1 MAASQAAHTWLRVAA
16 LGIRMKVAI
25 SCLCDISK
33 SDGTIVRAKRI
44 FEVLRKKYDCTLI
57 LRGRASDC
65 GDIEVIRPSKLWNFQ
80 LIPVV
85 LRNRFDI
92 VICSNDFW
100 GFFTYFALSKLLTCK
115 VLLEAHGVISLER
128 EERYPDPSPLDKVR
142 IKMLKWREQLAVKH
156 ADCVIALSEDIYK
169 CYEKFNKRIFIVQN
183 FVDETKF
190 KPQKRSRERIL
201 AEKER
206 KNVGLIGPFIQ
217 THDTNRNSLVSSSIL
232 DFVYE
237 NIHKFDERIHFVV
250 IGQCDYRIANERI
263 SYTGYLSDF
272 QDYVDQLTVLDAI
285 LVPSKFS
292 SFGALTK
299 VLEPMACSVPV
310 FTTPVGLI
318 SFDHVTPGKDILV
331 YDESELVAKV
341 NEYLFDLDLM
351 ERVGKNARRTIEKYY
366 SETVNSRELIAVVER
381 LALSQ

>member
-1 MAASQAAHTWLRVAA
+1 
-16 LGIRMKVAI
+16 MKVAI
-25 SCLCDISK
+25 SCLCDISR

-57 LRGRASDC
+57 LRGHAINSE
-65 GDIEVIRPSKLWNFQ
+65 GVEVIRPSKLWNFQ
-80 LIPVV
+80 LVPVV
-85 LRNRFDI
+85 LRGRFDL

-100 GFFTYFALSKLLTCK
+100 GFFTYFALSKLRHCK
-115 VLLEAHGVISLER
+115 VILEAHGVISLER
-128 EERYPDPSPLDKVR
+128 EERYPNPSPLDKVG
-142 IKMLKWREQLAVKH
+142 IKMLKWREKLAVKH
-156 ADCVIALSEDIYK
+156 ADCVIALSQDIYK
-169 CYEKFNKRIFIVQN
+169 CYEKFNKRIFIIQN

-190 KPQKRSRERIL
+190 KPQRRSSERIIG
-201 AEKER
+201 EKER

-217 THDTNRNSLVSSSIL
+217 TRDTNRNSVVSSSIL
-232 DFVYE
+232 DFLYE
-237 NIHKFDERIHFVV
+237 NIHRFDERIHFVV

-272 QDYVDQLTVLDAI
+272 QEYVNQLTVLDAV

-318 SFDHVTPGKDILV
+318 SFDHVTAGKDILV
-331 YDESELVAKV
+331 YNESELVAKV
-341 NEYLFDLDLM
+341 NEGLFDVGLM
-351 ERVGKNARRTIEKYY
+351 ERVGKNARRTVEEYY
-366 SETVNSRELIAVVER
+366 SETVNSRQLIAVVDR